1 MRHHDNMQGNVIV
14 QLFSQSFTDS
24 PEFCE
29 NIDKPRE
36 NPKCHLILTDG
47 KNNALYKAW

>member
-1 MRHHDNMQGNVIV
+1 MWHHDNMQGNVIYNYFPWV
-14 QLFSQSFTDS
+14 SLDS

-29 NIDKPRE
+29 NIDRPRE